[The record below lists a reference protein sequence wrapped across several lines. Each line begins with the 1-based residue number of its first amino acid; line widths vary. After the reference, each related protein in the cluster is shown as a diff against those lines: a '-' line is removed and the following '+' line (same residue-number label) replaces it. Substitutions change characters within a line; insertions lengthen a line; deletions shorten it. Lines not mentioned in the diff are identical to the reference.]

1 MTGSGHRACFVDY
14 NGGMQ
19 TVTWQIP
26 ATSANLGPGFD
37 ALGLSLSL
45 YNRTTLESTGDK
57 ETRIIVRGL
66 GERFIPK
73 DARNL
78 TLRALYQ
85 VFKRAREPLPKGLS
99 LTEENHIPPSSGLGS
114 SAAAVLAGL
123 LLANDWLEKR
133 FDDATL
139 LQIGAEIEGHPDNIA
154 AALWGGLVVSAGNV
168 MRRFELPAWTVV
180 IVTPALYWPTRQARK
195 VLPRRV
201 LRTAAATNIG
211 RSILV
216 TEALRTGDL
225 DLLRQTMHDHLHEP
239 YRLPHIP
246 GAVRALSAARLLGAA
261 AALSGAGPSLIAF
274 VEPAQAED
282 VATAM
287 QAEFAAAH
295 MESQARV
302 LQVTNR
308 GAWREA

>member
-1 MTGSGHRACFVDY
+1 
-14 NGGMQ
+14 MQ
-19 TVTWQIP
+19 TVIWQIP

-37 ALGLSLSL
+37 ALGLALSL
-45 YNRTTLESTGDK
+45 YNRTALEGTADR
-57 ETRIIVRGL
+57 EIRVIVRGL
-66 GERFIPK
+66 GERFIPT

-78 TLRALYQ
+78 TLRAFHR
-85 VFKRAREPLPKGLS
+85 VFGRAHEPLPKGLC

-123 LLANDWLEKR
+123 LLANDWLGKR
-133 FDDATL
+133 FDDETL
-139 LQIGAEIEGHPDNIA
+139 LQIGAEIEGHADNIA
-154 AALWGGLVVSAGNV
+154 AAMWGGLVVNAGGL
-168 MRRFELPAWTVV
+168 MRRFDLPAWTAVV
-180 IVTPALYWPTRQARK
+180 VTPALYWPTRQARK

-201 LRTAAATNIG
+201 LRTAAAANIG

-225 DLLRQTMHDHLHEP
+225 DLLRQTMHDQLHEP

-246 GAVRALSAARLLGAA
+246 GAARALKAARSLGAA

-274 VEPAQAED
+274 VEPSQAEE
-282 VATAM
+282 VAAVM
-287 QAEFAAAH
+287 QAEFSAAH
-295 MESQARV
+295 MQSESRI

-308 GAWREA
+308 GAWREP